1 MTDLFQVVVYEYLN
15 FIERCVRKESFFN
28 ALIRSLDLV
37 GAIVQVATGTSH
49 SRERFSAVDLHVKTA
64 CFVKKKIL

>member
-1 MTDLFQVVVYEYLN
+1 MFVSHFQVVVYEYLN

-37 GAIVQVATGTSH
+37 GAIVQVKH
-49 SRERFSAVDLHVKTA
+49 
-64 CFVKKKIL
+64 

>member
-1 MTDLFQVVVYEYLN
+1 MDLFQVVVYEYLN

-37 GAIVQVATGTSH
+37 GAIVQVATGSSH
-49 SRERFSAVDLHVKTA
+49 SQERFSQYS
-64 CFVKKKIL
+64 

>member
-1 MTDLFQVVVYEYLN
+1 MGLTDPDELIPRLVGFLCDEDQVVVYEYLN

-37 GAIVQVATGTSH
+37 RAIVQV
-49 SRERFSAVDLHVKTA
+49 
-64 CFVKKKIL
+64 